1 MKYNL
6 CEDNIM
12 CCDDNC
18 QACAQRI
25 YEKYMEER
33 LMISEF
39 SAVYEEYVDW
49 LKTHLEVATNEKA

>member
-1 MKYNL
+1 
-6 CEDNIM
+6 M

-39 SAVYEEYVDW
+39 STIYEEYVDW
-49 LKTHLEVATNEKA
+49 LETHLEVATNGKA